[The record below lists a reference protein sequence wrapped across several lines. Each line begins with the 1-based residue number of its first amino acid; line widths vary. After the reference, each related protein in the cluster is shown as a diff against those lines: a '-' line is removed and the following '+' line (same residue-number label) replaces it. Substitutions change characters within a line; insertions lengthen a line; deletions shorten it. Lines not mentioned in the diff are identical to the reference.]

1 MMVNVTCKR
10 TGLEGI
16 AVVNIDGS
24 ATISFENGSVK
35 TATASTF
42 KRWYKKSA
50 VIDSSEF
57 VAVEATDVEVQLEIQ
72 PEVEVAEVE
81 VAEVEVAEVEV
92 AEVEVTVE
100 VAAPIA
106 VESQI
111 QAQLVVAPVVVT
123 EVPINLTQPT
133 EVIISLVGTETHVTK
148 KEIVHVIQRVQFGEN
163 IIELQSQQGFIHVV
177 KLVDREGNLIH
188 RSNKASLKD
197 LFATYFGYDEATS
210 KAYRKEITKV
220 RKQAEK
226 TVH

>member
-72 PEVEVAEVE
+72 P
-81 VAEVEVAEVEV
+81 EVEVAEVEV